1 MDSIQLASSLLFS
14 QSSRSIYPKTS
25 FWGVTPFLNK
35 GSAVPAWISLAP
47 GVQESCAWEAAGAG
61 GHGQPSMCT
70 GGSFIQGAISP
81 PQQRQLDSEERMWAA
96 MESEMVHEKVLLTP
110 PCQHPTFLCCW
121 LDFMLG
127 LCCCGPFQKKG
138 VNQGKPW

>member
-81 PQQRQLDSEERMWAA
+81 PQQRQLDSEERMWAG
-96 MESEMVHEKVLLTP
+96 MESEMVHEKGVAHPTMPTSHFFVLLA
-110 PCQHPTFLCCW
+110 
-121 LDFMLG
+121 G
-127 LCCCGPFQKKG
+127 LHAGTVLLWTISKKG